1 MNLKRLLFIASLITL
16 ATIAFFASAIFAQ
29 QPHTIVFYNVENF
42 FDTIDDPDTDDAEF
56 TPKGK
61 NKWTVSKY
69 SKKLSNIECVL
80 SDISEKNGGYP
91 TLIGLAEIE
100 VRSVLEDIVATPK
113 LKGAN
118 YQIAHFDSPDARGVD
133 VALLY
138 RPDQFKIEGS
148 KAIRAVVPDVPNF
161 RSRDILSA
169 WGTIENEEFFV
180 MVAHWSSRGGGQ
192 AKTESRRMATAAQM
206 RTIVDSVRTM
216 RPDTKFILMG
226 DFNDDPNDKS
236 VVESLGAKLSTD
248 DLSEGDLYTPFYT
261 LMMAG
266 YGTLAYGGEWNLF
279 DNIVVSENLVNPRSG
294 ELKLQESIY
303 NSKYNG
309 NIFRPSY
316 LFQQSGK
323 YKGYPFRSFSGGEFI
338 EGYSDHLPVFIN
350 ID

>member
-1 MNLKRLLFIASLITL
+1 MNPKRLVIIATLLIS
-16 ATIAFFASAIFAQ
+16 FALLQFGSSIFAQ
-29 QPHTIVFYNVENF
+29 APYTIVFYNVENF
-42 FDTIDDPDTDDAEF
+42 FDTIDNPDTNDEEF

-69 SKKLSNIECVL
+69 SKKLSNIEYVL
-80 SDISEKNGGYP
+80 SDIADVNGDMP

-100 VRSVLEDIVATPK
+100 ERSVLEDIASAPK
-113 LKGAN
+113 LKRAN

-148 KAIRAVVPDVPNF
+148 QAIRAVVPGEPNF
-161 RSRDILSA
+161 RSRDILTV
-169 WGTIENEEFFV
+169 WGTIEKEDFFV

-192 AKTESRRMATAAQM
+192 AKTEKRRMASAAQM
-206 RTIVDSVRTM
+206 RHIVDSVQTI
-216 RPDTKFILMG
+216 RPNAKFILMG

-236 VVESLGAKLSTD
+236 VVESLGAKLTTN

-279 DNIVVSENLVNPRSG
+279 DNIVVSENLVNPLSG

-309 NIFRPSY
+309 NIFRPKY

-338 EGYSDHLPVFIN
+338 EGYSDHLPVFIK